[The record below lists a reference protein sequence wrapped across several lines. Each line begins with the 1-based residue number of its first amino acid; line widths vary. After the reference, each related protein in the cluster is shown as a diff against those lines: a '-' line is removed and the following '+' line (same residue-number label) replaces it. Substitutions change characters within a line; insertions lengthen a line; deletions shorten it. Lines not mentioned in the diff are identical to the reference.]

1 MKIYNPSHV
10 GRKKLVYFGA
20 QTKTLLS
27 LINVDP
33 NGLFSGDYIL
43 ALRGCC
49 ALKFLQAL
57 KTDQELL
64 AHTPRWDGV
73 PPKNFGRENLK
84 FGLNFS
90 VLRLITSGLVAL
102 SSRDFFS
109 VDVPRGRGDNLG
121 TIFTRAAPE
130 ICDGHQMFKI
140 RRDFSQLSTLIA
152 NISGTDQHI
161 ENLKSP

>member
-1 MKIYNPSHV
+1 M
-10 GRKKLVYFGA
+10 
-20 QTKTLLS
+20 S
-27 LINVDP
+27 LDP
-33 NGLFSGDYIL
+33 LKRTYLGHYIS

-90 VLRLITSGLVAL
+90 VLRLITSGLVVV
-102 SSRDFFS
+102 SSRDFIS

-121 TIFTRAAPE
+121 TVFYKAHPQKFLTEKSRPKFDTIF
-130 ICDGHQMFKI
+130 D
-140 RRDFSQLSTLIA
+140 
-152 NISGTDQHI
+152 
-161 ENLKSP
+161 NL